1 MTENIKNEIKAIRK
15 FKKQSRDLSYDQ
27 ISKMVNEEISKLGED
42 STFADL
48 REIDKKLGLPSGTA
62 FEATGFSDYFV
73 FNEITEGLKPPRL
86 KNRKE
91 RV

>member
-27 ISKMVNEEISKLGED
+27 ISKIVNEEISKLGED

-62 FEATGFSDYFV
+62 FEAAGFSDYFA
-73 FNEITEGLKPPRL
+73 FNEITE
-86 KNRKE
+86 
-91 RV
+91 